1 MKNIFFRTTSLW
13 ASVLYMALGLVLT
26 FWPGMSGTVF
36 CWGIAAALILYA
48 AHSFWYFIKA
58 RNLGFT
64 AGGTLV
70 IGILCLAFGIFCFS
84 RPYVVLSFLPIALG
98 IMLLVDGIGKMPLA
112 VDALSVYSPYRF
124 WVLISAVLPLI
135 LGIVLL
141 VNPFRA
147 AKAAIMFFGISILA
161 DGLFELITYT
171 AAPRRKIRVQGHP
184 LNNLF
189 AITGNIYRM
198 TERTSRRR
206 ASHNCNKRSTV
217 SLCGTVLLF

>member
-13 ASVLYMALGLVLT
+13 ASVIYMALGLVLT

-64 AGGTLV
+64 ASGTLV

-147 AKAAIMFFGISILA
+147 AKAAIMFFGIGILA
-161 DGLFELITYT
+161 DGLFELITY
-171 AAPRRKIRVQGHP
+171 IQQ
-184 LNNLF
+184 
-189 AITGNIYRM
+189 
-198 TERTSRRR
+198 RR
-206 ASHNCNKRSTV
+206 AEKSEYKDIR
-217 SLCGTVLLF
+217 

>member
-13 ASVLYMALGLVLT
+13 APVLYMALGLVLT

-112 VDALSVYSPYRF
+112 VDALSVHSPYCF
-124 WVLISAVLPLI
+124 WVLVSAVLPLI

-161 DGLFELITYT
+161 DGLFELITY
-171 AAPRRKIRVQGHP
+171 IQQ
-184 LNNLF
+184 
-189 AITGNIYRM
+189 
-198 TERTSRRR
+198 RR
-206 ASHNCNKRSTV
+206 AEKSEYKDIR
-217 SLCGTVLLF
+217 